1 MTTDTAPVRHLPADA
16 AIADIT
22 AVLRSDGAVVI
33 DEVVGRDVVDRAL
46 EELRP
51 FIEATPYSGDDFG
64 GRRTKRT
71 GALIARSATARGL
84 VMDPLIRDVV
94 RDILGHATNHQLHLT
109 QIISI
114 EPGQAAQPVHRD
126 QWAFDFFPFP
136 GDYEVQCNTIWAGT
150 DFTEENGATRVV
162 VGSNHAEDRLRFE
175 HDETVAA
182 EMSKGSVLVYLGSVY
197 HGGGA
202 NSSERTRVGINITY
216 NVGWLRQEENQFLS
230 VPSDVAVTLDDDLLK
245 LMGYSMGAYALG
257 YVGDVQHPLDSL
269 RGRTGAGDLGG
280 GEITPEA
287 RA

>member
-1 MTTDTAPVRHLPADA
+1 MALDIVSVRHLPADTAIVDIA
-16 AIADIT
+16 A
-22 AVLRSDGAVVI
+22 VVRSDGAVII
-33 DEVVGRDVVDRAL
+33 DEVVGSEVIDQTL

-51 FIEATPYSGDDFG
+51 FIDATPYSGDDFG
-64 GRRTKRT
+64 GRQTKRT
-71 GALIARSATARGL
+71 GSLIARSSTSRSL
-84 VMDPLIRDVV
+84 VMDPLIRGVV
-94 RDILGHATNHQLHLT
+94 HEILGHATNHQLHLT
-109 QIISI
+109 QVISI
-114 EPGQAAQPVHRD
+114 EPGQPPQPVHRD

-162 VGSNHAEDRLRFE
+162 VGSNHAEDRLRFG

-182 EMSKGSVLVYLGSVY
+182 EMSKGSVLIYVGSVY

-202 NSSERTRVGINITY
+202 NRSESTRVGINITY

-230 VPSDVAVTLDDDLLK
+230 VPSDIAVTLDDDLLK

-257 YVGDVQHPLDSL
+257 YVGDVQNPLDAL
-269 RGRTGAGDLGG
+269 RGRTEAGNLGG